1 MHRNRRFG
9 VAGWV
14 SGIAAMIG
22 AAWLGGCGGGEKPR
36 PRAEARPLVVR
47 DTPSALRGTIGAECS
62 IVGTDPVIVSG
73 YGLVVGLAGTGSGD
87 APPAVRAWM
96 EREMTLRGVG
106 QATYGMSEVTP
117 RAMLDDPNNC
127 IVLVMAAISPTGPQG
142 TRFDVAVT
150 TLPGSAATSLEGG
163 RLWTTDLRIG
173 LPQPGGAT
181 ARLLGHASGD
191 LIINAFADPAK
202 SDERVINRTEGRIL
216 NGGVLTNPLE
226 MIISLDNPSHT
237 RARAI
242 ANAINTRFTQSSGD
256 REPTAKGR
264 NDEAVSIV
272 VPMRYRDDVEEF
284 VELLKYTLIDQRFPD
299 ERAAGFVRTMRE
311 EPFLASEMSWCLQ
324 ALGPVSIPQ
333 ARTLYDTA
341 DRVPRLAAL
350 RAGSRLK
357 DPLATPHL
365 VEIAKSGAPSQRLNA
380 IELLGDMDPDPQINV
395 ALRGLL
401 NDEEATIRVAAYESL
416 ARRGD
421 ATLDRTRIGGKFVLD
436 VVASDKPMVYVSQQ
450 GAPRIAVFGKD
461 LEIPRPSMV
470 SAWSDRLLL
479 ASDSPSEPLR
489 AMYTDYK
496 TGQTTRTNVD
506 HKVPGL
512 IRTLAHKSTPE
523 SPAPGFGMTYSEV
536 VGALYEL
543 TERQRAIPA
552 SFLAEQDRLRAEIF
566 AQAKTSITTPRPEL
580 AGETVAEAE
589 AREAYLRAKTAA
601 EAMPWVDPAGAKPVT
616 EARPAYVV
624 PIPPKTPPEG
634 AKQGADGG

>member
-1 MHRNRRFG
+1 M
-9 VAGWV
+9 A
-14 SGIAAMIG
+14 SALCAALL
-22 AAWLGGCGGGEKPR
+22 AGCGGGEKPR
-36 PRAEARPLVVR
+36 PRAEAKPLVVR
-47 DTPSALRGTIGAECS
+47 DTPSVLRGTIGAECS
-62 IVGTDPVIVSG
+62 VVGTDPVIVSG

-106 QATYGMSEVTP
+106 QATYGMSNVTP
-117 RAMLDDPNNC
+117 REMLDDPNNC
-127 IVLVMAAISPTGPQG
+127 IVLVMAAISPTGPEG

-181 ARLLGHASGD
+181 TRLVGEASGD

-202 SDERVINRTEGRIL
+202 SDERAINRTEGRIL

-226 MIISLDNPSHT
+226 MIVSLDNPSHT

-272 VPMRYRDDVEEF
+272 VPLRHRGNVEEF
-284 VELLKYTLIDQRFPD
+284 IELLKYTLIDQRFPE
-299 ERAAGFVRTMRE
+299 ERAANFVRTMRE
-311 EPFLASEMSWCLQ
+311 EPYLATEMSWCLQ
-324 ALGPVSIPQ
+324 ALGAVAIPQ
-333 ARTLYDTA
+333 LRTVYDTP

-350 RAGSRLK
+350 RAGARLK

-365 VEIAKSGAPSQRLNA
+365 VDIAKNGAPAQRLSA
-380 IELLGDMDPDPQINV
+380 IDLLGEMDPDPQINV

-401 NDEEATIRVAAYESL
+401 NDAEATIRVASYEAL

-421 ATLDRTRIGGKFVLD
+421 AALERTRVGDKFVLD
-436 VVASDKPMVYVSQQ
+436 VVASDVPMVYVSQQ

-461 LEIPRPSMV
+461 LQIPRPAMV

-479 ASDSPSEPLR
+479 AADSPNDAMR

-496 TGQTTRTNVD
+496 TGRTSRANVD
-506 HKVPGL
+506 YRLSGL
-512 IRTLAHKSTPE
+512 IRTLAHTSTPE

-543 TERQRAIPA
+543 TERQKAVPA

-566 AQAKTSITTPRPEL
+566 AQARTSITTPRPEL

-589 AREAYLRAKTAA
+589 AREAYQKAKAA
-601 EAMPWVDPAGAKPVT
+601 ADAEHWVDPAGARPVVESKPTYVT
-616 EARPAYVV
+616 

-634 AKQGADGG
+634 AKSGGDGM